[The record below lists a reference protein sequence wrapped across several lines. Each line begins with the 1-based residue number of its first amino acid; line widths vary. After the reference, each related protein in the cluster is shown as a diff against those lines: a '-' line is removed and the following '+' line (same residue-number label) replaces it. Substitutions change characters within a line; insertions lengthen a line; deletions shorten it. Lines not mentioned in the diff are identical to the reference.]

1 MERILSDFR
10 VNFNGNEVF
19 KMKKHMDPIKKMG
32 ASTLAPLIGFLA
44 ILEGRFNW
52 YDYKKA
58 RYVPLILIA

>member
-1 MERILSDFR
+1 LVRILSDFR

-44 ILEGRFNW
+44 ILEGRFN
-52 YDYKKA
+52 
-58 RYVPLILIA
+58 